1 MRRLAILACSLLFA
15 SATGAGERSKAFTL
29 ALPGEGI
36 TEVVIEAAVATIDVT
51 GADVTEISGDV
62 ELTLDRD
69 EWSSRRA
76 EKLLA
81 EATLEKDVRSGAL
94 HLRLERPDNDE
105 QSEEWTLRVPR
116 SVAVTIKSGVGDIRV
131 LDVTG
136 DIEIDAG
143 VGDIRIEGDWAAFG
157 PVGATCG
164 VGDITLRSPEGRD
177 SGEGFISRRLSV
189 RGPGKAT
196 IEVEAGVGDIEMRLR

>member
-81 EATLEKDVRSGAL
+81 
-94 HLRLERPDNDE
+94 
-105 QSEEWTLRVPR
+105 
-116 SVAVTIKSGVGDIRV
+116 
-131 LDVTG
+131 
-136 DIEIDAG
+136 
-143 VGDIRIEGDWAAFG
+143 AAH
-157 PVGATCG
+157 
-164 VGDITLRSPEGRD
+164 
-177 SGEGFISRRLSV
+177 SRR
-189 RGPGKAT
+189 T
-196 IEVEAGVGDIEMRLR
+196 